1 MISIV
6 KEYENKLPESLGE
19 LRFILPAFF
28 SSGRGQIHRAFYLRI
43 GRLPA
48 SQRALRQEQRTAT
61 SAAERGEYL
70 DVVSVRL
77 RNDTF
82 QHLFRNVAVQSA
94 VLVGIAECDIYMREL
109 SEIELAERLIVSIG
123 KVPDYPVRS
132 FALSC

>member
-1 MISIV
+1 M
-6 KEYENKLPESLGE
+6 KEAPQSLGE
-19 LRFILPAFF
+19 LSRYTTSFF
-28 SSGRGQIHRAFYLRI
+28 SSDTNQKHRACRLRT
-43 GRLPA
+43 GHLPA
-48 SQRALRQEQRTAT
+48 SQRALRQEQRATT

-77 RNDTF
+77 RNDTC
-82 QHLFRNVAVQSA
+82 QLLFGNVAVQSA

-109 SEIELAERLIVSIG
+109 SEIELAERLIVPIG